1 MTVSFAPLF
10 FLVSEK
16 SMQKDK
22 KRLNK
27 TELSDEQLV
36 KAVQEGNSSALTV
49 LTVRYMPIVIS
60 RAEGYFSDGYDKEDL
75 AQEGMIGLLRA
86 VRSYS
91 SDRGASFHTFALLC
105 IDRNIISA
113 VRSSLSAKKI
123 PSSSL
128 LYIDEMQGDS
138 VIADKASFE
147 EELIAGDTV
156 ERIYRE
162 LESILS
168 KTEFAVFKLYLKGNT
183 YEAIS
188 SRLSLTKKAVDNA
201 VCRARKKLKSLSF

>member
-1 MTVSFAPLF
+1 
-10 FLVSEK
+10 
-16 SMQKDK
+16 MQKDE

-27 TELSDEQLV
+27 TKLSDEQLV

>member
-1 MTVSFAPLF
+1 
-10 FLVSEK
+10 
-16 SMQKDK
+16 MQKDK

>member
-1 MTVSFAPLF
+1 
-10 FLVSEK
+10 
-16 SMQKDK
+16 MQRDDK
-22 KRLNK
+22 KTNK
-27 TELSDEQLV
+27 AELSDEQLV
-36 KAVQEGNSSALTV
+36 KAVQDGNPSALTV

-86 VRSYS
+86 IRSYND
-91 SDRGASFHTFALLC
+91 DRGASFHTFALLC

-128 LYIDEMQGDS
+128 QGDTLL
-138 VIADKASFE
+138 ADKASPE
-147 EELIAGDTV
+147 DDLIAKDTV
-156 ERIYRE
+156 ERIYSE
-162 LESILS
+162 LEGILS

-188 SRLSLTKKAVDNA
+188 SKLSLTKKAVDNA

>member
-1 MTVSFAPLF
+1 
-10 FLVSEK
+10 
-16 SMQKDK
+16 MQKDE

-36 KAVQEGNSSALTV
+36 KAVQKGNSSALTV

-168 KTEFAVFKLYLKGNT
+168 KTEFAVFKLYLKANT

>member
-1 MTVSFAPLF
+1 
-10 FLVSEK
+10 
-16 SMQKDK
+16 MQRDDK
-22 KRLNK
+22 KTNK
-27 TELSDEQLV
+27 AELSDEQLV
-36 KAVQEGNSSALTV
+36 KAVQDGNPSALTV

-60 RAEGYFSDGYDKEDL
+60 RAEGYFSDGSDKEDL

-86 VRSYS
+86 IRSYND
-91 SDRGASFHTFALLC
+91 DRGASFHTFALLC

-128 LYIDEMQGDS
+128 LYIDEIQGDTLL
-138 VIADKASFE
+138 ADKASPE
-147 EELIAGDTV
+147 DDLIAKDTV
-156 ERIYRE
+156 ERIYSE
-162 LESILS
+162 LEGILS

-188 SRLSLTKKAVDNA
+188 SKLLLTKKAVDNA

>member
-1 MTVSFAPLF
+1 
-10 FLVSEK
+10 
-16 SMQKDK
+16 MQKDE

-36 KAVQEGNSSALTV
+36 KAVQEGNSSALSV
-49 LTVRYMPIVIS
+49 LTVRYMPVVIS

-91 SDRGASFHTFALLC
+91 SGKGASFHTFALLC

>member
-1 MTVSFAPLF
+1 
-10 FLVSEK
+10 
-16 SMQKDK
+16 MQKDE